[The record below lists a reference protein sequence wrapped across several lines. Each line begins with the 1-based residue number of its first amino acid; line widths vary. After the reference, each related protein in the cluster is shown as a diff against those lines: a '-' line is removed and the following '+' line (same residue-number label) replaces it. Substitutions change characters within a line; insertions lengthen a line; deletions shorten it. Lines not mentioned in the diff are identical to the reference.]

1 MSRDVQL
8 VKLGG
13 SLITDKRTPET
24 LRPDVLTRLARE
36 VVEVAA
42 RIPEAVLLGHGSGSF
57 GHHAAACSGL
67 NAGPCDE
74 EQLLGAARTQ
84 EQAAVLHGHV
94 IRALHEAGGRPF
106 SLAPSSFITAAAGRP
121 VNVRAEPL
129 LLALSNGLMPVV
141 FGDVVLD
148 REWGASICSTET
160 VFLSLV
166 PLLQREGLRVRRAL
180 WLGETEGIYDEN
192 GATVSRIDPQAAGH
206 EWSNVGGAEGSD
218 VTGGMRHRLESV
230 IAMAGLG
237 VPSRIL
243 DGRVPGRL
251 ERALFGEDVPG
262 TEIVTRADAESSV

>member
-106 SLAPSSFITAAAGRP
+106 PLAPSSFIDSDPDIGRTFGQFCSQANATMGLAAAVNLPQNTPRGR
-121 VNVRAEPL
+121 
-129 LLALSNGLMPVV
+129 GLGNP
-141 FGDVVLD
+141 G
-148 REWGASICSTET
+148 G
-160 VFLSLV
+160 
-166 PLLQREGLRVRRAL
+166 G
-180 WLGETEGIYDEN
+180 
-192 GATVSRIDPQAAGH
+192 
-206 EWSNVGGAEGSD
+206 SNVNIG
-218 VTGGMRHRLESV
+218 
-230 IAMAGLG
+230 
-237 VPSRIL
+237 
-243 DGRVPGRL
+243 
-251 ERALFGEDVPG
+251 
-262 TEIVTRADAESSV
+262 

>member
-24 LRPDVLTRLARE
+24 LRPDVLARLARE
-36 VVEVAA
+36 VVEVSA

-67 NAGPCDE
+67 NTGPCDE

-121 VNVRAEPL
+121 VNACAEPL
-129 LLALSNGLMPVV
+129 LLALRNGLMPVV

-148 REWGASICSTET
+148 REWCVGGDCAPREEQLASWTFLKRRLEELGVVDVEGAIYRSKVDC
-160 VFLSLV
+160 
-166 PLLQREGLRVRRAL
+166 LRVCIDGPVAL
-180 WLGETEGIYDEN
+180 VYPEGIWYRRCNETN
-192 GATVSRIDPQAAGH
+192 LERIIQQHLIGGQPVAELAFVDHPLTSLGPVAAGR
-206 EWSNVGGAEGSD
+206 
-218 VTGGMRHRLESV
+218 TGGS
-230 IAMAGLG
+230 
-237 VPSRIL
+237 
-243 DGRVPGRL
+243 
-251 ERALFGEDVPG
+251 
-262 TEIVTRADAESSV
+262 T